1 MKLDYSKLF
10 KLLDGY
16 AKRHHK
22 CFLTELFLND
32 EGDEYILCFRPL
44 VFREDPQ
51 NQSVCQYVRIG
62 IGEAGELT
70 RTGLLT
76 VSVANILDEKLGPL
90 NLIK

>member
-1 MKLDYSKLF
+1 MRTEYARLF

-22 CFLTELFLND
+22 CFLTELFLSD
-32 EGDEYILCFRPL
+32 ERDEYILCFRPL
-44 VFREDPQ
+44 VFREDPR
-51 NQSVCQYVRIG
+51 NQSVCRYIRIE
-62 IGEAGELT
+62 IGEAKDLT

-90 NLIK
+90 NQIK